1 MAVPGS
7 TIQAVARIGVR
18 EDLSDR
24 IAELFPD
31 ECPFQK
37 AIGKENA
44 TQVYHEWQTDA
55 LTAAN
60 GSNKTIQGDD
70 LANET
75 RANTV
80 RQGNYSQ
87 IMKKVVGAST
97 TVEASLKAGRKSELA
112 REIMKAGKELR
123 TDAETR
129 YCGNYAAV
137 APASGTAGE
146 TAGALCFLTT
156 NSYLGVAGSPAQ
168 PAYSGG
174 TTVGY
179 PNTAAVNGTAR
190 TFTETLLKTALAD
203 VWTRGG
209 SPDLV
214 IMSVAKKQTAAAFGG
229 LATQRRET
237 GDKKITIVAG
247 ADVYVSDV
255 GEVEFVPSRY
265 CSTRDALIV
274 DPEYWAIAELDPLK
288 MIDLATTGL
297 AKRKAMYQ
305 EVALVCRNEAAS
317 GVIRDLS

>member
-1 MAVPGS
+1 MSVPGS

-31 ECPFQK
+31 ETPFQK
-37 AIGKENA
+37 AIGKEKA
-44 TQVYHEWQTDA
+44 TQVYHEWQTDS

-60 GSNKTIQGDD
+60 HDNKTIQGDD

-75 RANTV
+75 RANTT

-112 REIMKAGKELR
+112 REIMKAGKEIR
-123 TDAETR
+123 TDAEKR
-129 YCGNYAAV
+129 FCGNYAAV

-146 TAGALCFLTT
+146 SAGALAFMVT
-156 NSYLGVAGSPAQ
+156 NSTLGVAGSPAQ
-168 PAYSGG
+168 PTYSGG
-174 TTVGY
+174 GLIGY
-179 PNTAAVNGTAR
+179 PNAAATNGTAR
-190 TFTETLLKTALAD
+190 TYTETLLKTSLANI
-203 VWTRGG
+203 WTSGG
-209 SPDLV
+209 NPSMV
-214 IMSVAKKQTAAAFGG
+214 IQSISKQQTAASFTG
-229 LATQRRET
+229 LATARRES
-237 GDKKITIVAG
+237 GDKKLTIVAG
-247 ADVYVSDV
+247 ANIYVSDV

-265 CSTRDALIV
+265 CSTRDAMIV

-305 EVALVCRNEAAS
+305 EVSLVCRNEAAS

>member
-1 MAVPGS
+1 MTVATN

-31 ECPFQK
+31 ETPFQR
-37 AIGKENA
+37 AIGKEKA
-44 TQVYHEWQTDA
+44 TQVFHEWQTDA
-55 LTAAN
+55 LAAAN
-60 GSNKTIQGDD
+60 HDNKTIQGDD
-70 LANET
+70 LDNAS

-97 TVEASLKAGRKSELA
+97 TMEATQTAGRKSELA
-112 REIMKAGKELR
+112 REIMKSGKELR
-123 TDAETR
+123 TDAEKR
-129 YCGNYAAV
+129 FCGNYAAV
-137 APASGTAGE
+137 PPASGTAGE
-146 TAGALCFLTT
+146 SAGALCFLRT
-156 NSYLGVAGSPAQ
+156 NTSRGATATAPT
-168 PAYSGG
+168 YSGG

-179 PNTAAVNGTAR
+179 PNAAAGNGTQRA
-190 TFTETLLKTALAD
+190 FTEALLKTQLAAI
-203 VWTRGG
+203 WTSGG
-209 SPDLV
+209 SPDMV
-214 IMSVAKKQTAAAFGG
+214 IMSVTQKQIAAAFGG
-229 LATQRRET
+229 LADARRET
-237 GDKKITIVAG
+237 GDKKIKIVAG

-274 DPEYWAIAELDPLK
+274 DPEYWAVAELDPLK

-305 EVALVCRNEAAS
+305 EVTLVCRNEAAS
-317 GVIRDLS
+317 GVVADLT